1 MSATETGAGRGG
13 NHTREAEPGVFI
25 SYRREDAAGHAG
37 RLYDWLTRR
46 FGEHG
51 VFIDVVAIEPGKRWR
66 YEIQRALEACWAVL
80 VVIGPQWLTPRN
92 GTGRPRIRDP
102 DDVLRY
108 EVGTALHRDDVEVIP
123 VLVEGARMPKREDL
137 PEELSELRER
147 NAAELSD
154 VRWRYDVGLLGDTL
168 EKRRLPS
175 GERSE
180 RFKTLVRF
188 LRDGLVPAVL
198 VGMAAR
204 WIVGEPKGVS
214 GDIVNGALR
223 QGEIWA
229 LVGATLAVWIA
240 ISRGEPERIP
250 TLALAG
256 LVLGAIGGALGGA
269 ILNAPKELATANGD
283 ELNRDQVDAIWIGVR
298 AAHGLFI
305 GALLGLAWK
314 PRGIA
319 TGMAAGLFGGALCQ
333 LVYIGLGWNWRNPEF
348 VSIALTGIECMAIV
362 SFATV
367 ALLARS
373 SREAE
378 GYLRVP
384 S

>member
-1 MSATETGAGRGG
+1 MSAKTGAGRGG
-13 NHTREAEPGVFI
+13 NHTGEAEPGVFI

-51 VFIDVVAIEPGKRWR
+51 VFIDVAAIGPGERWR
-66 YEIQRALEACWAVL
+66 DRIGNVLEACWAVL
-80 VVIGPQWLTPRN
+80 VVIGPQWLTPKD
-92 GTGRPRIRDP
+92 GTGKPRIWDP
-102 DDVLRY
+102 DDVLRN
-108 EVGTALHRDDVEVIP
+108 EVETALRHDDVEVIP

-154 VRWRYDVGLLGDTL
+154 VRWRYDVGLLGETL
-168 EKRRLPS
+168 ERRRLPS
-175 GERSE
+175 GTGSE
-180 RFKTLVRF
+180 RFKTLIRF

-204 WIVGEPKGVS
+204 WIVGEPNDVS
-214 GDIVNGALR
+214 GEIVNGVIR
-223 QGEIWA
+223 QAEIWA

-269 ILNAPKELATANGD
+269 ILNAPKELATD
-283 ELNRDQVDAIWIGVR
+283 KLDRDVVNQIWIGVR

-305 GALLGLAWK
+305 GALLGLIWK

-333 LVYIGLGWNWRNPEF
+333 LAFIALDWNWRASNLAG
-348 VSIALTGIECMAIV
+348 IASTGIECMAIV

-373 SREAE
+373 WREPE
-378 GYLRVP
+378 G
-384 S
+384 

>member
-1 MSATETGAGRGG
+1 
-13 NHTREAEPGVFI
+13 
-25 SYRREDAAGHAG
+25 
-37 RLYDWLTRR
+37 
-46 FGEHG
+46 
-51 VFIDVVAIEPGKRWR
+51 VFIDVVAIEPGERWR
-66 YEIQRALEACWAVL
+66 DRIGRVLEACWAVI
-80 VVIGPQWLTPRN
+80 VIIGPQWLTRRDD
-92 GTGRPRIRDP
+92 TGRPRIWDP
-102 DDVLRY
+102 DDVLRN
-108 EVGTALHRDDVEVIP
+108 EVETALRRDDVEVIP
-123 VLVEGARMPKREDL
+123 VLVEGARMPRSEDL
-137 PEELSELRER
+137 PEELRELRER

-154 VRWRYDVGLLGDTL
+154 VRWRYDVGLLGETL

-204 WIVGEPKGVS
+204 WIVGPPSDVS
-214 GDIVNGALR
+214 GDIVEGAIR
-223 QGEIWA
+223 QAEIWA
-229 LVGATLAVWIA
+229 LVGVTLAVWIA

-269 ILNAPKELATANGD
+269 ILNEAKDLATDKTDKNYH
-283 ELNRDQVDAIWIGVR
+283 EVVNQIWIGVR

-305 GALLGLAWK
+305 GALIGLAWK

-333 LVYIGLGWNWRNPEF
+333 LVYNALGWNWRHPEF
-348 VSIALTGIECMAIV
+348 AATAATGIECMAIV

-378 GYLRVP
+378 GYSRVL

>member
-1 MSATETGAGRGG
+1 MSAKTGAGRGG
-13 NHTREAEPGVFI
+13 SHKGEAESGVFI

-51 VFIDVVAIEPGKRWR
+51 VFIDVAAIEPGERWR
-66 YEIQRALEACWAVL
+66 DRIGSVLETCWAVL
-80 VVIGPQWLTPRN
+80 VVIGPQWLTPKD
-92 GTGRPRIRDP
+92 GTGKPRIWDP
-102 DDVLRY
+102 DDVLRN
-108 EVGTALHRDDVEVIP
+108 EVETALRDDDVEVIP

-137 PEELSELRER
+137 PKELSELRER
-147 NAAELSD
+147 NAAELTD
-154 VRWRYDVGLLGDTL
+154 VRWRYDVGLLGETL
-168 EKRRLPS
+168 EKRSLPS

-180 RFKTLVRF
+180 RFKTLIPF

-204 WIVGEPKGVS
+204 WIVGEPDDVS
-214 GDIVNGALR
+214 GDIVKGVIR
-223 QGEIWA
+223 QAEIWA
-229 LVGATLAVWIA
+229 LVGATLAVWIS

-269 ILNAPKELATANGD
+269 ILNAPKELTS
-283 ELNRDQVDAIWIGVR
+283 ELDRDQVNAIWIGVR

-305 GALLGLAWK
+305 GALLGLIWK

-333 LVYIGLGWNWRNPEF
+333 LAFIGLDWNWHHSNLAAI
-348 VSIALTGIECMAIV
+348 VATGIECMAIV

-373 SREAE
+373 WREPE
-378 GYLRVP
+378 G
-384 S
+384 

>member
-1 MSATETGAGRGG
+1 VSAKAGAGRGG
-13 NHTREAEPGVFI
+13 NHTGEAEPGVFI

-51 VFIDVVAIEPGKRWR
+51 VFIDVAAIGPGERWR
-66 YEIQRALEACWAVL
+66 DRIGNVLEACWAVL
-80 VVIGPQWLTPRN
+80 VVIGPQWLTPKD
-92 GTGRPRIRDP
+92 GTGKPRIWDV
-102 DDVLRY
+102 DDVLRN
-108 EVGTALHRDDVEVIP
+108 EVETALRRDDVEVIP
-123 VLVEGARMPKREDL
+123 VLVEGARMPKSEDL

-154 VRWRYDVGLLGDTL
+154 VRWRYDVGLLGETL

-180 RFKTLVRF
+180 RFQTLMRF

-204 WIVGEPKGVS
+204 WIVGEPNEVSGEIVKGV
-214 GDIVNGALR
+214 IR
-223 QGEIWA
+223 QAEIWA

-240 ISRGEPERIP
+240 ISRGEPGRIP

-269 ILNAPKELATANGD
+269 ILNAPKELAKPEMLD
-283 ELNRDQVDAIWIGVR
+283 RDVVDQIWIGVR

-305 GALLGLAWK
+305 GALLGLIWK

-333 LVYIGLGWNWRNPEF
+333 LAFIGLDWNWRDSNLAG
-348 VSIALTGIECMAIV
+348 IAATGIECMAIV

-373 SREAE
+373 WREPE
-378 GYLRVP
+378 G
-384 S
+384 